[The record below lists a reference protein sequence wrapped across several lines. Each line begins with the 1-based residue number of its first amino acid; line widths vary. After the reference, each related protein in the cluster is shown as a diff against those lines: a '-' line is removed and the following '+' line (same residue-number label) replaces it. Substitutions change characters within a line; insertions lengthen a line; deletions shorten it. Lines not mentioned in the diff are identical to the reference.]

1 MANKEEIW
9 KEELLKLHSILSK
22 APLEVKI
29 KWGAPVFTYNN
40 KNVVS
45 YGGFKNYFALWFF
58 NGVFLKDP
66 KEVLLN
72 AQEGKTKS
80 LRQWRFEKIDDLNE
94 QQILDYVLEAIEVEK
109 KGLKVESVRKE
120 SVRPCAFF
128 QEALANDPSLQA
140 AFSLLT
146 PGKRKEYAMYLIE
159 AKQMA
164 TKQRRL
170 DKIKPMIL
178 EGIGLNDS
186 YKKQIK

>member
-109 KGLKVESVRKE
+109 KRIKSRISSKGIGSSV
-120 SVRPCAFF
+120 CFF
-128 QEALANDPSLQA
+128 SRSL
-140 AFSLLT
+140 
-146 PGKRKEYAMYLIE
+146 GKRSIFTGGIFVTDTRKAQRVCDVFNRSETNGY
-159 AKQMA
+159 KA
-164 TKQRRL
+164 TSFR
-170 DKIKPMIL
+170 
-178 EGIGLNDS
+178 
-186 YKKQIK
+186 

>member
-109 KGLKVESVRKE
+109 KGLKVESVRNE
-120 SVRPCAFF
+120 AVVPCVLL
-128 QEALANDPSLQA
+128 QEVLDKDQNLEA
-140 AFSLLT
+140 AFSVLT
-146 PGKRKEYAMYLIE
+146 PGKKKEYILYLNE

-164 TKQRRL
+164 TKVRRL
-170 DKIKPMIL
+170 EKIKPMIL
-178 EGIGLNDS
+178 EGKGLNDS
-186 YKKQIK
+186 YKKK